1 MNQQIDPYHDH
12 SSPEQAQLMLIEQ
25 NRLLKLVA
33 SGQPLET
40 CLTEVCHSIAQ
51 LNPGTHACFL
61 IADAQRVSFLQV
73 IAPSLPAAFRQR
85 LEGALINEFCIGSFG
100 DAMYRGQP
108 VSCPEIANDDR
119 WSSEWRSLCVA
130 HNILACHSEPLIG
143 LKHLPFGLLMLC
155 FEQARMRTDWE
166 FQLAQF
172 GTQIASIVFERD
184 RTDLVCQDREKQYR
198 TLFESIDEGFC
209 ICELLLNQTGEPQ
222 DYRLLEVN
230 SAFEKL
236 TGLEQAA
243 GRTARELVPNLEDFW
258 LETYAQVVQ
267 TGKSIRFEQE
277 SIALGHWFDVNAF
290 RIGEPQ
296 RHQFA
301 LLFTNVTERKQAEKL
316 ARQATEIETFRVS
329 LVDALRPLAHP
340 VEVQATAS
348 RMLGEYLNVTRVVYF
363 EVQGADYVV
372 ERDYV
377 NGADALAG
385 RYAIESFGEKVL
397 KAYRAGQTTSASD
410 VTTDP
415 NLSPEQHSA
424 YAAIQI
430 KAHIGIPLIK
440 NGEFVAGL
448 AVHNAT
454 PRVWLPQEIALAEEV
469 AERTWAAVERASAE
483 AALRNAHK
491 QLESALAAG
500 AVYTWRW
507 NIPAYRVIID
517 AKFARLLD
525 IDAAVATTEGLP
537 IETFIN
543 WMHPDDRVLGFA
555 ALQQAITTGEA
566 YTSEYRVQ
574 LATGEK
580 RWFTARGQVEY
591 DATGNP
597 IALLGALA
605 DMTVAKRLE
614 ESRRRA
620 EEDRDRFF
628 QLSQDMLA
636 IVHMDGYF
644 LQTNPAWET
653 TLGYTLPELTAQPY
667 IEFVHPDDR
676 AATVAAADLIA
687 QGIPLHEFENRYRA
701 RNGSYRWISWSV
713 APFIEQKLMYCVARD
728 MTDRKSAE
736 VEREQLLQQTQV
748 AKEAA
753 ETANRI
759 KDEFLAV
766 LSHELRSPLNPIL
779 GWTRMLQTGR
789 LNAPQTQQALATI
802 ERNAALQAQLIEDL
816 LDISRILR
824 GKLVLN
830 VVSVDLA
837 SIIRAALETIRLAAE
852 AKNIQIQ
859 TMFEG
864 TRWRVSGDVARLQ
877 QVVWN
882 LLSNA
887 VKFTPEQGRVEIRL
901 SEVGHHAQ
909 IEVSDTG
916 KGISAEFLPY
926 VFERF
931 RQEDGSTTRQFG
943 GLGLGLAIVQQIV
956 ELHGG
961 TVNVSSPGEHQG
973 ATFTVTL
980 PLEQIESPSLPNS
993 DELFAI
999 AHASLVGIHVLIV
1012 DDEPDARDFQAFVL
1026 EQRGANVTVVDS
1038 AIAALQQLNQVMPD
1052 VLLSDIGMPN
1062 MDGYTLMQL
1071 IRSRP
1076 PEQGGM
1082 IPAIALT
1089 AYVGELNQ
1097 RKAIESGFQKH
1108 FAKPVAPDLLI
1119 QAIADLVNIS
1129 NSSA

>member
-1 MNQQIDPYHDH
+1 MNQQIDPPHDH
-12 SSPEQAQLMLIEQ
+12 PSPEQAQLMLIEQ

-33 SGQPLET
+33 SGQSLET
-40 CLTEVCHSIAQ
+40 CLAAVCQSIAQ
-51 LNPGTHACFL
+51 LNPGTRACFL
-61 IADAQRVSFLQV
+61 IADAQRLNFPQV
-73 IAPSLPAAFRQR
+73 IAPSLPASFGQG
-85 LEGALINEFCIGSFG
+85 LEGAPINELCIGTCG
-100 DAMYRGQP
+100 EAVYRGQP
-108 VSCPEIANDDR
+108 VSCSDIANDDR

-130 HNILACHSEPLIG
+130 HNILACHSEPVMDANQRPLG
-143 LKHLPFGLLMLC
+143 SLMLC
-155 FEQARMRTDWE
+155 FEQPRPRTAWE
-166 FQLAQF
+166 SQLAQF

-184 RTDLVCQDREKQYR
+184 RANLVCQDREKQYR

-209 ICELLLNQTGEPQ
+209 ICELLLNQNGEPQ
-222 DYRLLEVN
+222 DYRFLEIN
-230 SAFEKL
+230 SAFERL
-236 TGLEQAA
+236 TGLEQAI
-243 GRTARELVPNLEDFW
+243 GKTVRELVPNLENFW
-258 LETYAQVVQ
+258 LETYSQVVQ
-267 TGKSIRFEQE
+267 TGRSIRFEQE
-277 SIALGHWFDVNAF
+277 SIALDRWFDVNAF

-296 RHQFA
+296 HHQFA
-301 LLFTNVTERKQAEKL
+301 LLFTNITERKHAEKL
-316 ARQATEIETFRVS
+316 ARQAAEIETFRVS
-329 LVDALRPLAHP
+329 LVDSLRPLANP

-348 RMLGEYLNVTRVVYF
+348 RMLGEYLKVSRVAYF
-363 EVQGADYVV
+363 EVHGSDYVV

-377 NGADALAG
+377 DGVDALVG
-385 RYAIESFGEKVL
+385 RYAINSFGEEL
-397 KAYRAGQTTSASD
+397 LNAYRTGYTSSVSD
-410 VTTDP
+410 VTAEP
-415 NLSPEQHSA
+415 NLSPEQRSA
-424 YAAIQI
+424 YAAVQI
-430 KAHIGIPLIK
+430 RAHIGIPLIK

-448 AVHNAT
+448 AVHSAS
-454 PRVWLPQEIALAEEV
+454 PRVWLSQEIALAEEV
-469 AERTWAAVERASAE
+469 AERTWAAVERARAE
-483 AALRNAHK
+483 TALRDAHM

-507 NIPAYRVIID
+507 NIPTRRVIID
-517 AKFARLLD
+517 AKFARLFE
-525 IDAAVATTEGLP
+525 IDAAIATTEGLP

-543 WMHPDDRVLGFA
+543 WMHPDDRTLGFA
-555 ALQQAITTGEA
+555 ALQQAIIAGEP

-574 LATGEK
+574 LATGDE

-591 DATGNP
+591 DARGNP

-614 ESRRRA
+614 EGRRRA

-636 IVHMDGYF
+636 IIHMDGYF

-653 TLGYTLPELTAQPY
+653 TLGYTLQELTARPY

-676 AATVAAADLIA
+676 AATVAAADRIA
-687 QGIPLHEFENRYRA
+687 QGIPLHDFENRYRT
-701 RNGSYRWISWSV
+701 RNGSYRWILWSV

-728 MTDRKSAE
+728 MTERKSAE
-736 VEREQLLQQTQV
+736 VEREQLLQQTQA

-789 LNAPQTQQALATI
+789 LNSAQSKHALATI

-830 VVSVDLA
+830 VVSIDLS
-837 SIIRAALETIRLAAE
+837 SIVRAALETIRLAAE
-852 AKNIQIQ
+852 AKNIQLQ
-859 TMFEG
+859 TAFEG
-864 TRWRVSGDVARLQ
+864 RRWRISGDIARLQ

-961 TVNVSSPGEHQG
+961 TVSVSSPGENQG
-973 ATFTVTL
+973 ATFTVTF
-980 PLEQIESPSLPNS
+980 PLEQSELPSLPNS
-993 DELFAI
+993 GELSTV
-999 AHASLVGIHVLIV
+999 AHASLDGIHVLIV

-1038 AIAALQQLNQVMPD
+1038 AIAALQQLNQAIPD
-1052 VLLSDIGMPN
+1052 ILLSDIGMPD
-1062 MDGYTLMQL
+1062 MDGYMLMQL
-1071 IRSRP
+1071 IRSRT

-1097 RKAIESGFQKH
+1097 QKAIESGFQQH
-1108 FAKPVAPDLLI
+1108 FAKPVDPDLLI

-1129 NSSA
+1129 TSSA